1 MEYLW
6 LFLKIDGAEQEIIR
20 LTAMYFLFCTSYMIG
35 RTYTSHV
42 FVRTYAS
49 QMLIRT
55 YRPIAESL
63 REFENMRKGK
73 YGASEATLRMKM
85 DMTSPNPNM
94 WDQVRCSKSHDN
106 QTI

>member
-1 MEYLW
+1 M
-6 LFLKIDGAEQEIIR
+6 FA
-20 LTAMYFLFCTSYMIG
+20 
-35 RTYTSHV
+35 RTCTSHV
-42 FVRTYAS
+42 HV
-49 QMLIRT
+49 RT

-94 WDQVRCSKSHDN
+94 WDQVRCAQLSE
-106 QTI
+106 Q